1 MVGVH
6 FPTEKDNRQL
16 LALEYC
22 EKELFYLVKNS
33 NGLSEDI
40 ARYFFYQQIVPA
52 VSYMHIQG
60 ICHRDLKLD
69 NLLLTKDLQIKI
81 ADFTFGARMVNEN
94 GHQKLFKKQCG
105 TVLYMAPEI
114 QRGKL
119 YEGEKADIYS
129 LGVIL
134 FMMVMG

>member
-1 MVGVH
+1 MLDSLDHPNILKMVGVH
-6 FPTEKDNRQL
+6 LPTEKDNRQL

-22 EKELFYLVKNS
+22 HYELFNLVTKG
-33 NGLSEDI
+33 NGFDEDI
-40 ARYFFYQQIVPA
+40 ARYFFFQQIVPA
-52 VSYMHIQG
+52 VDYMHIQG

-69 NLLLTKDLQIKI
+69 NLLISKDLQIKI
-81 ADFTFGARMVNEN
+81 ADFTFGARMVDEN

-119 YEGEKADIYS
+119 YEG
-129 LGVIL
+129 
-134 FMMVMG
+134 